1 MKEKTRKHGVIFLI
15 AAVAAP
21 VLGILLAY
29 IVHIAG
35 EAISIILLRA
45 TAAVNPD
52 APLSAIRWVNQCES
66 YVAALFFCAFP
77 PLLYSAIVRLIT
89 PKAET
94 VYLTPRLS
102 LWANLSSAAC
112 GAGIVAA
119 LQLFITLL
127 GEDCTASYPNRKIA
141 LAVFL
146 PIIFVVFL
154 AFVFVYFIQWNR
166 GRDTDGN
173 RLPVRVIFLDILRG
187 ILALP
192 GFCIL
197 AGIGYTLLLLMFSD
211 AF

>member
-1 MKEKTRKHGVIFLI
+1 MKDKTKKRGVIFII
-15 AAVAAP
+15 AAVSAP
-21 VLGILLAY
+21 VLGILLAS
-29 IVHIAG
+29 IVHILG
-35 EAISIILLRA
+35 EYVSMFLVRA
-45 TAAVNPD
+45 LGHVNPNL
-52 APLSAIRWVNQCES
+52 PFSAIRWADSILSTVF
-66 YVAALFFCAFP
+66 ALFFCAVP
-77 PLLYSAIVRLIT
+77 PLLYSGIVRLIT

-94 VYLTPRLS
+94 VYLTPSLS

-127 GEDCTASYPNRKIA
+127 AEDCTTSYPNRKIA

-154 AFVFVYFIQWNR
+154 AFVFVYFIQWNKS
-166 GRDTDGN
+166 RDTDGN

-192 GFCIL
+192 GFCLL